1 MWNLLNVNRKY
12 VLRNQKA
19 VVVLWTAPYISSQYE
34 SYQFQMLFLKPFE
47 TPLCHHSLLH
57 KIVLSRKT
65 SKIVQIFEIRSEIIV
80 NLLLAELTSGLL
92 FPGEMAANVLHGFID
107 EFMSWNSIKT
117 FEQKNSWFNIILT

>member
-1 MWNLLNVNRKY
+1 M
-12 VLRNQKA
+12 
-19 VVVLWTAPYISSQYE
+19 
-34 SYQFQMLFLKPFE
+34 
-47 TPLCHHSLLH
+47 CHHSLLH

-107 EFMSWNSIKT
+107 EFM
-117 FEQKNSWFNIILT
+117 L